1 VLVSQGL
8 LHPTQGFD
16 LSTGDAT
23 RLRSGS
29 YAGADLDGVQGYAGD
44 ASDADDLIRDPEEQQ
59 QQQGPGKGATAAAA
73 AAAAAGVQIVQQRSM
88 SADVKP
94 ESDGQQQQQ
103 MLLLNSLSSVPVKQE
118 QGLVEQQQAKQAAV
132 HSDGPHSRGSDVSE
146 PSAATAHAAEP
157 EFVAA

>member
-59 QQQGPGKGATAAAA
+59 QQGSGKGATAAAA
-73 AAAAAGVQIVQQRSM
+73 GGVQIVQQRSM

-103 MLLLNSLSSVPVKQE
+103 MVLLTSLSSVPVKQE
-118 QGLVEQQQAKQAAV
+118 PGIVEQQAKQAAV

-146 PSAATAHAAEP
+146 PSAATAHAAAEP